1 MTWNILQ
8 LLFCALPFAVS
19 LALYKS
25 RRRFMARFYE
35 RMVRNDKARK
45 LYVRVLLILLLLF
58 HYVYTRGHAV
68 DFGILLS
75 TGVCAVM
82 FSFKRADRWLRGL
95 LDRPRAFVVLGLTAS
110 AIGFV
115 PHLYT
120 TAVTASYLLL
130 AALFYPSVRIMS
142 EWSQNDIRR
151 IFEWVKH
158 PETFAESYHDHH
170 HTGLPHDADNGNSD
184 QSAQ

>member
-1 MTWNILQ
+1 MWYILQ
-8 LLFCALPFAVS
+8 LILCAIPFAAS

-25 RRRFMARFYE
+25 HRRFMAKFYE
-35 RMVRNDKARK
+35 TMVRNDKARK
-45 LYVRVLLILLLLF
+45 LYMQVLLILLLLF
-58 HYVYTRGHAV
+58 HYVYTKGHPG
-68 DFGILLS
+68 DFGILIS

-82 FSFKRADRWLRGL
+82 FSFKRADRLLRGL
-95 LDRPRAFVVLGLTAS
+95 LDRPRAFVALALAAS
-110 AIGFV
+110 VIGFV

-120 TAVTASYLLL
+120 MAVTASYLLL

-142 EWSQNDIRR
+142 EWSQNDIRK

-170 HTGLPHDADNGNSD
+170 HAGLPHEADNGNSD
-184 QSAQ
+184 LSAQ

>member
-1 MTWNILQ
+1 MCI
-8 LLFCALPFAVS
+8 
-19 LALYKS
+19 
-25 RRRFMARFYE
+25 R
-35 RMVRNDKARK
+35 
-45 LYVRVLLILLLLF
+45 
-58 HYVYTRGHAV
+58 
-68 DFGILLS
+68 
-75 TGVCAVM
+75 
-82 FSFKRADRWLRGL
+82 DR
-95 LDRPRAFVVLGLTAS
+95 